1 MFNDVIKLIGSTKTV
16 DAFGDTTEVE
26 TEREVF
32 ANVRS
37 VFAKRRME
45 ALAVGLKIEWKFVLA
60 DYYDYHDEE
69 KVKYDGKTWNII
81 ATDRTKE
88 NGIEL
93 TVTRC

>member
-1 MFNDVIKLIGSTKTV
+1 MFNDVIVLVDTSKTV
-16 DAFGDTTEVE
+16 DAIGDTVETE

-32 ANVRS
+32 ASVRS

-60 DYYDYHDEE
+60 DYYDYQNEE

-81 ATDRTKE
+81 SNDRTKE

>member
-1 MFNDVIKLIGSTKTV
+1 MFNEVIKLVGTTKTV
-16 DAFGDTTEVE
+16 DAFGDTVEVE

-32 ANVRS
+32 ASVRS

-45 ALAVGLKIEWKFVLA
+45 ALAVGLKVEWKFVLA
-60 DYYDYHDEE
+60 DYYDYRDEE
-69 KVKYDGKTWNII
+69 KIKYDGKTWNVISN
-81 ATDRTKE
+81 DRTKE